1 MENESEALE
10 ETSALILVVDLD
22 GTLIRSDLLWE
33 SLLAVMGRRPWLL
46 FLVPIWWLGG
56 RAALKGR
63 MAALY
68 APAAE
73 SLPYRPEVLDYCRT
87 AAANGRRLILASA
100 SPLPWV
106 RAVAD
111 SLGIFEGVL
120 GTEGDKNLKGVAKL
134 QAIQDRLAGAPF
146 AYIGDSP
153 ADEPIWQASEEAL
166 GAGLGRRARRC
177 LANQPRHQELS
188 PPPRNG
194 PPAWLS
200 VLRPRQWAK
209 NGLVLVPLILA
220 HEFSDGVR
228 TAGVAV
234 TFLLFCAVASA
245 GYILND
251 LLDFESDRAH
261 PTKRERPIASGE
273 LTFRHAV
280 ALLAT
285 LLIGALAVTR
295 AWAPEGLLLMLVAY
309 MVTTLSYSLFF
320 KRVLLVDVLV
330 LASLYTLRV
339 LAGGVAGAVAVSPWL
354 LAFSGFFFLSLA
366 LVKRHVE
373 LIQARDQALPRNR
386 RRDYQVE
393 DIPMIETV
401 GVSAGLVSVLVLCLF
416 ISSSDVSRLYVTPEL
431 LWLICPAML
440 YWVMRIWFLA
450 RRGLLDD
457 DPVLFATRDARS
469 YVVAVLAL
477 IIIVAAAW

>member
-1 MENESEALE
+1 MTIESASPE
-10 ETSALILVVDLD
+10 ETSDLVLVVDLD

-33 SLLAVMGRRPWLL
+33 SIFAVLGRRPWVLL
-46 FLVPIWWLGG
+46 MIPFWWLGG

-63 MAALY
+63 MAELY
-68 APAAE
+68 APVPE
-73 SLPYRPEVLDYCRT
+73 SLPYRPEVLDYCRA
-87 AAANGRRLILASA
+87 AAANGRRLVLASA

-106 RAVAD
+106 QAVAD
-111 SLGIFEGVL
+111 FLGIFQGVL
-120 GTEGDKNLKGVAKL
+120 ATEGDRNLKGAAKL
-134 QAIQDRLAGAPF
+134 EAIQDRLEGSPF

-153 ADEPIWQASEEAL
+153 ADKPIWQASEEAL
-166 GAGLGRRARRC
+166 GAGLGRRARRS
-177 LANQPRHQELS
+177 LVSQHRHRELS
-188 PPPRNG
+188 SPARRG
-194 PPAWLS
+194 MPAWLS
-200 VLRPRQWAK
+200 ALRLRQWAK
-209 NGLVLVPLILA
+209 NGLLLVPLILA
-220 HEFSDGVR
+220 HEFSDGAR
-228 TAGVAV
+228 AGGVALS
-234 TFLLFCAVASA
+234 FLLFCAVASA

-261 PTKRERPIASGE
+261 PKKRERPIASGE
-273 LTFRHAV
+273 LGIGHAV
-280 ALLAT
+280 ALLGAI
-285 LLIGALAVTR
+285 LLGALAVTL
-295 AWAPEGLLLMLVAY
+295 AWAPKGLLLMLVAY
-309 MVTTLSYSLFF
+309 MGTTLSYSVFF
-320 KRVLLVDVLV
+320 KRVLLLDVLV
-330 LASLYTLRV
+330 LASLYTLRI

-354 LAFSGFFFLSLA
+354 LAFSAFFFLSLA
-366 LVKRHVE
+366 LVKRHAE

-401 GVSAGLVSVLVLCLF
+401 GVSSGLVSVLVLCLF
-416 ISSSDVSRLYVTPEL
+416 ISSSDVSRLYATPEI

-477 IIIVAAAW
+477 AIIVAAAW